1 MAEKAPDEIDKI
13 VAYLRTLP
21 SYSAMTVEE
30 CRAAYDKA
38 ELAYPLPPDI
48 RTEPLAGQPGERL
61 TPPDARK
68 DAAILYLHG
77 GGYAIGSTKS
87 HRHMAADIGRAA
99 GLSVALPD
107 YRLAPEHPHP
117 AAVED
122 ALKAYRAL
130 LQSGIAARRIV
141 IGGDS
146 AGGGLTV
153 ATMLAARQ
161 QDLPLPAAGVL
172 LSPWLD
178 LAGTGASLESLKAR
192 DPLVT
197 AEDLYRWGKAYAG
210 TRDIRDPLISPLYAD
225 LKGLPPLL
233 IQVGGDEVLLDDSL
247 RFARAAIGAGV
258 EAHLE
263 VWPRMIHVWPWFA
276 RRLTEGRQAIERIGA
291 YIKAKT
297 A

>member
-1 MAEKAPDEIDKI
+1 MPEGAAREIDKI
-13 VAYLRTLP
+13 VAYLRSLP
-21 SYSAMTVEE
+21 PYSSMTVEE

-38 ELAYPLPPDI
+38 EQAYPLPPDVKS
-48 RTEPLAGQPGERL
+48 EPLKGLPGERL
-61 TPPDARK
+61 TPPGART

-77 GGYAIGSTKS
+77 GGYAIGSTRS

-99 GLSVALPD
+99 GMSVTLPD

-122 ALKAYRAL
+122 AVAAYRGL
-130 LQSGIAARRIV
+130 LQSGIAANRIV

-161 QDLPLPAAGVL
+161 QGLPPPAAGVL

-178 LAGTGASLESLKAR
+178 LAGTGASLDSLKAR
-192 DPLVT
+192 DPLVS
-197 AEDLYRWGKAYAG
+197 AEDLNRWAKAYAAG
-210 TRDIRDPLISPLYAD
+210 RDLRDPLISPLYAD

-233 IQVGGDEVLLDDSL
+233 IHVGGDEVLLDDSL
-247 RFARAAIGAGV
+247 RFARAAITAGV

-276 RRLTEGRQAIERIGA
+276 RRLTEGREAIERIGQ

>member
-1 MAEKAPDEIDKI
+1 MPEKAPGEIDKI

-21 SYSAMTVEE
+21 SYSTMTLEE

-38 ELAYPLPPDI
+38 EQAYPLPPDI
-48 RTEPLAGQPGERL
+48 KSEPLNGQPGEKL
-61 TPPDARK
+61 TPPGARS

-77 GGYAIGSTKS
+77 GGYAIGSPRS

-99 GLSVALPD
+99 GVSVSLPD

-117 AAVED
+117 AAVDD
-122 ALKAYRAL
+122 AVAAYRAL
-130 LQSGIAARRIV
+130 LQSGIGAHRIA

-153 ATMLAARQ
+153 ATMLAARAQ
-161 QDLPLPAAGVL
+161 GLPLPAAGVL

-178 LAGTGASLESLKAR
+178 LAGTGGSLETLKAR

-197 AEDLYRWGKAYAG
+197 SEDLHRWGKAYAG
-210 TRDIRDPLISPLYAD
+210 NRDIRDPLISPLYAD

-276 RRLTEGRQAIERIGA
+276 RRLAAGREAIERIGQ
-291 YIKAKT
+291 YIRAKT